1 MALGVDLRRIELPSV
16 DRRTLVGIALAA
28 LASVAVLVA
37 TRPAPTVPVLVAT
50 SDLAAGVPL
59 AQLDVGV
66 RDVAD
71 PTGLVVG
78 DDIGELSGWVL
89 ARPVAAGEPIVPSL
103 LRPPETVSASA
114 TMALSLEAT
123 HAVLGRLSPGDLVDV
138 YVTTGGPGEDK
149 TTVRVAT
156 DVYLVDATL
165 RPSSV
170 GGDRVDL
177 VVAVDDPLAATLTS
191 AAAAGT
197 IDLVRVGP

>member
-59 AQLDVGV
+59 AELDVGV
-66 RDVAD
+66 REVAD

>member
-1 MALGVDLRRIELPSV
+1 MAVGVDLRRLEFPSV
-16 DRRTLVGIALAA
+16 DRRTLVGVALAA
-28 LASVAVLVA
+28 FAAVAVLTA

-59 AQLDVGV
+59 AELDVGV
-66 RDVAD
+66 REVAD

-78 DDIGELSGWVL
+78 DDIGQLSQWVL
-89 ARPVAAGEPIVPSL
+89 ARPVDAGEPIVPSL
-103 LRPPETVSASA
+103 LRPPETVSASS

-138 YVTTGGPGEDK
+138 YVTTGGPGEGK
-149 TTVRVAT
+149 TTTRVAT
-156 DVYLVDATL
+156 DVYLVDAVL

-170 GGDRVDL
+170 GEDHVDL